1 MAKWMTLKSKRK
13 ACVGK
18 GKQAKCR
25 VINVKRK
32 VRINP
37 DEYPDEW
44 GRTSQK
50 WVTNNLEM
58 IARAM
63 LDYSKQLNKIGDLLS
78 EEDGNK
84 LKRLFND
91 LTKVNGTLGSM
102 ILKYPEY

>member
-1 MAKWMTLKSKRK
+1 MTIKSKRK

-37 DEYPDEW
+37 DEW

-58 IARAM
+58 IAKAM

-78 EEDGNK
+78 EEDGKK
-84 LKRLFND
+84 LERLFND